1 MSNNKNA
8 ESLLKSLNSDID
20 ELTSLTKS
28 YFEKVK
34 KAEGAEEE
42 EGKDPIVEDA
52 VNEGET
58 QPHEAA
64 ESPAVESAE
73 DSMPM
78 EGEAPMGEESM
89 EAYVQG
95 LDDSELKN
103 ILTALMDE
111 YENRLGG
118 GEDVEKA
125 AGLGLGAPSVPP
137 APIAPDPMLGKAG
150 ELPPPE
156 GQEGLPDMPEEG
168 MEDPN
173 AAPMEEGVAPNEESV
188 RQAVA
193 TLSPEEKQ
201 LLLQILQEGEQ
212 AQPGLATELPAGA
225 PPAQK
230 SLKLP
235 TKEFGSDKAAD
246 GSKESVA
253 AFGALKKSLDEF
265 NNRLAK
271 LEKSVKSPA
280 ETIPTRKY
288 ASSNPEVVVLE
299 KSVGTEGRMD
309 GMSLANW
316 LIGQQRQ
323 GNKLV
328 KSLLVTKANLAK
340 SEDSLN
346 EVYSELK
353 NLGITPPK

>member
-1 MSNNKNA
+1 MSNNQNA

-20 ELTSLTKS
+20 ELTALTKS
-28 YFEKVK
+28 FFEKVK

-42 EGKDPIVEDA
+42 EGKDPIVEDS
-52 VNEGET
+52 VGGDEPPMPQEGEGEM
-58 QPHEAA
+58 PA
-64 ESPAVESAE
+64 EGE
-73 DSMPM
+73 MPM
-78 EGEAPMGEESM
+78 EGEMPTDEGDLGS
-89 EAYVQG
+89 YVQG

-111 YENRLGG
+111 YEARLGG
-118 GEDVEKA
+118 GEEGMEKA
-125 AGLGLGAPSVPP
+125 DGLGLGAPSVPP

-156 GQEGLPDMPEEG
+156 GQDGLPPMPEEG

-173 AAPMEEGVAPNEESV
+173 AAEGAAPNEESV

-212 AQPGLATELPAGA
+212 PQQGLAAELPAGA

-235 TKEFGSDKAAD
+235 TKEFGGDKAAD

-265 NNRLAK
+265 NSRLAK
-271 LEKSVKSPA
+271 LEKSVKAPT
-280 ETIPTRKY
+280 ETMPTRQY
-288 ASSNPEVVVLE
+288 ASQNPEVVVLE
-299 KSVGTEGRMD
+299 KSVGNEGRMD

-328 KSLLVTKANLAK
+328 KSILVTKANLAK